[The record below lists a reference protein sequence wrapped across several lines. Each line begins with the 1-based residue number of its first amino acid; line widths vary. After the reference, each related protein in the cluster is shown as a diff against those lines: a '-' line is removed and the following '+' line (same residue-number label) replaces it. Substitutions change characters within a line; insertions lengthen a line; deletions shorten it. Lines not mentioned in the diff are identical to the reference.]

1 MVSIVV
7 CGPESTGK
15 STLTA
20 LLAAHYNTLGLPE
33 YARDYVARL
42 KRPYAINDV
51 ETIARRQIAQY
62 ARCLRRFS
70 DQKIIFFDTFLI
82 ITKVWFQEVYGVCP
96 VWLHEAIKTLS
107 PNLVLLCKPDIDWE
121 FDCVRENG
129 DRRDSLF
136 RCYQEE
142 LIRYNIPFRY
152 VEGNGSIRLQ
162 NAIDQIDSWFI
173 GELGNVKRKI
183 KY

>member
-1 MVSIVV
+1 MISIVI

-20 LLAAHYNTLGLPE
+20 LLAAHYNTFGLTE
-33 YARDYVARL
+33 YARDYVERL

-62 ARCLRRFS
+62 DRCLRRFS
-70 DQKIIFFDTFLI
+70 GHEIVFFDTFLI

-107 PNLVLLCKPDIDWE
+107 PNLVLLCKPDIDWK
-121 FDCVRENG
+121 FDRVRENG
-129 DRRDSLF
+129 DRRESLF
-136 RCYQEE
+136 RRYQEE
-142 LIRYNIPFRY
+142 LIRYNILFKY
-152 VEGNGSIRLQ
+152 VEGNGSVRVQ
-162 NAIDQIDSWFI
+162 NAIGQIDSWLL
-173 GELGNVKRKI
+173 GVLGNV
-183 KY
+183 

>member
-42 KRPYAINDV
+42 KHPYVINDV
-51 ETIARRQIAQY
+51 ETIARRQIMQY
-62 ARCLRRFS
+62 ARCLRRFP
-70 DQKIIFFDTFLI
+70 DHKIVFFDTFLI

-107 PNLVLLCKPDIDWE
+107 PNLVLLCKPDIDWK

-129 DRRDSLF
+129 DRRDFLF

-142 LIRYNIPFRY
+142 LIRYNIPFKY
-152 VEGNGSIRLQ
+152 VEGNGPVRFQ
-162 NAIDQIDSWFI
+162 NAINQIDSWLI
-173 GELGNVKRKI
+173 GEFGNV
-183 KY
+183 